1 MEKMVKIFTTP
12 GCHYCIQAKEYF
24 TEKGIAFEAFDVL
37 SDPEAMQ
44 EMKRL
49 TGGGRSV
56 PGIAIQKEAS
66 IGFDR
71 EAAEKAPGA

>member
-1 MEKMVKIFTTP
+1 MEKTVKIFTTP

-49 TGGGRSV
+49 TGGARSV
-56 PGIAIQKEAS
+56 PVIAIQSEV
-66 IGFDR
+66 ILGFDR
-71 EAAEKAPGA
+71 DAVEKALGA